1 LLYNV
6 LPVEVVWNEKNG
18 SCTLHGDIKKRRL
31 SFTHDNCLLYGY
43 TKCYVNRM
51 EVKYTSDI
59 MQGLLHRIRW
69 RTLTCI
75 VILVIFWE
83 TVNLMQ
89 LFLKHNIVFYAY
101 LQLLVTICYSQRNI
115 PEIALRFFSKV
126 GLELIKVNE
135 T

>member
-1 LLYNV
+1 
-6 LPVEVVWNEKNG
+6 
-18 SCTLHGDIKKRRL
+18 
-31 SFTHDNCLLYGY
+31 
-43 TKCYVNRM
+43 
-51 EVKYTSDI
+51 
-59 MQGLLHRIRW
+59 
-69 RTLTCI
+69 
-75 VILVIFWE
+75 
-83 TVNLMQ
+83 MQ